1 MAKDISKITDIK
13 GKKADYD
20 DAPEDIRGKGK
31 MQDTTGTCKFCGQVR
46 TVRVFPGEDADTVAT
61 NECDCTEA
69 KAEHK
74 VSISILATSKAI
86 DKKFP
91 ELKPVPAAEKAI
103 KAALEPV
110 ARGMLDSATFKIGG
124 FTFIVTKK
132 DNRLCCIKKY
142 TSVDMADENG
152 EA

>member
-1 MAKDISKITDIK
+1 MKDISKISSIK
-13 GKKADYD
+13 EKKADYD
-20 DAPEDIRGKGK
+20 DAPEDLKGTGK
-31 MQDTTGTCKFCGQVR
+31 MEETIGTCKFCKQTRAVR
-46 TVRVFPGEDADTVAT
+46 IFPGEDPDKTAT
-61 NECDCTEA
+61 DECDCTEA

-74 VSISILATSKAI
+74 VSISIRATSNAI

-124 FTFIVTKK
+124 FTFIVTEK